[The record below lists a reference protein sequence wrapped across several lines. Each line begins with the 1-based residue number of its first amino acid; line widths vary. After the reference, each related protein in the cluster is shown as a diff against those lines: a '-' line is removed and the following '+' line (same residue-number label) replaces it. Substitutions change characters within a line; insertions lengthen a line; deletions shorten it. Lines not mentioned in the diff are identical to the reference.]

1 MGLILAATLI
11 LVIGIIVGIKDAVSI
26 LRSDVYETRVKVF
39 TTLALI
45 ALLISILILVIG
57 ACTM

>member
-11 LVIGIIVGIKDAVSI
+11 LVIGIIVGIKDSISI

-39 TTLALI
+39 VVFTLI
-45 ALLISILILVIG
+45 TLLISILILVIG

>member
-11 LVIGIIVGIKDAVSI
+11 LVIGIIIGIKDSISI

-39 TTLALI
+39 VVFALI

>member
-11 LVIGIIVGIKDAVSI
+11 LVIGIIIGIKDAISI

-39 TTLALI
+39 VVFALI

-57 ACTM
+57 ARTM